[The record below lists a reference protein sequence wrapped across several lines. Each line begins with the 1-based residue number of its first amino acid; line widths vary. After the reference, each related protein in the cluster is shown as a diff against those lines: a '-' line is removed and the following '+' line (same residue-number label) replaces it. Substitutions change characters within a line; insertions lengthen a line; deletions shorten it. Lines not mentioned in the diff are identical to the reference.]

1 MAELL
6 LNPSCMSRA
15 REELDQV
22 IGSKEHVEE
31 SDIGQLKYLQA
42 IVKETFR
49 LHPPA
54 PFLLPHVAERTTQ
67 VRG

>member
-1 MAELL
+1 MFAAGSESTSTTIEWAMAELL

-31 SDIGQLKYLQA
+31 SDIG
-42 IVKETFR
+42 
-49 LHPPA
+49 
-54 PFLLPHVAERTTQ
+54 
-67 VRG
+67 